1 MKEVDIFTDGACL
14 GNPGPGGYGAILRY
28 QGHEKEISEG
38 FPKTTNN
45 QMELLAVIN
54 ALNLL
59 KEPCKVSVT
68 TDSEYVQKGIT
79 LWVKSWKKNNW
90 KTKEGK
96 PVQNKELWE
105 ILDQLVQRH
114 EFSINWVKGHA
125 GHEENERGDE
135 LARMAAN
142 RHRDPE
148 KLDRP
153 RY

>member
-59 KEPCKVSVT
+59 KEPCKPIVNM
-68 TDSEYVQKGIT
+68 YR
-79 LWVKSWKKNNW
+79 
-90 KTKEGK
+90 
-96 PVQNKELWE
+96 KELPY
-105 ILDQLVQRH
+105 
-114 EFSINWVKGHA
+114 G
-125 GHEENERGDE
+125 
-135 LARMAAN
+135 
-142 RHRDPE
+142 
-148 KLDRP
+148 
-153 RY
+153 